1 MRWSLL
7 ALVLAVPTLQ
17 AAPVEHPGDAVLHGV
32 FFVDAKEGWAVGD
45 DGVIRHSIDGG
56 KSWESQVSGTQAS
69 LRGVYF
75 LDESIGWVVGRE
87 ERPFV
92 GGSVGVLLFT
102 RNGGLRWQRLLD
114 NSLPGLNAVRFADRN
129 TGLLLGDGVDPFS
142 SGLFR
147 TTDGGKSWKPVAGT
161 RTPAWTSG
169 DFQDGKT
176 GILAGPMGKL
186 ATLRNDTWAYAEHEV
201 LAGRS
206 IGAVRILRDRVVA
219 AGEGGLV
226 LTSTSGGAAWGF
238 ADVKMPPGARSC
250 VDFQA
255 IAALDEC
262 AWIAGRPGSVI
273 LATTD
278 GGATWTPR
286 PTGQPLPI
294 RGLHFI
300 DKKTGWAVGAAGLV
314 LRTEDGGVTWSSTG
328 ETKRTPVL
336 AVNARADAVP
346 LDVLAHFAGVEGYHA
361 AVHAVTAD
369 DTDFGGARMPD
380 RLHAAARMVGGLAG
394 ERTSRFPL
402 PAYLDRTGPQPV
414 LSYWNKLHGGQ
425 APAELL
431 RQLVLTLRMWRPDVV
446 FTDPADGTTAEAL
459 VAEAMVEAVKQAGD
473 PAMFPEQ
480 IESLGLAAWK
490 VRSLYGRS
498 AHPGGRI
505 VDNAAFMPAL
515 EGSIRDFVTLPTAL
529 VTDDPLA
536 SQSQRSYRLLA
547 GEEPAGHFLSGVT
560 IPIGS
565 ARREPPKVDAEAS
578 EQVLVTRQVANLLE
592 KMPTS
597 EALVTQLTPMLAKL
611 PDEQAAHLAFHVA
624 STCAQNGEWDL
635 ARELYLTLVDRCP
648 AHPLSAEACRW
659 LLRHNTSSEAR
670 RRTQLKQF
678 ALVRNSEIIEAN
690 KLKPASGFRTEL
702 KKVTVLGSPDT
713 IDANQLRPASGLPT
727 FGKSPI
733 QQASAVIDLDR
744 LGAVPEVRQWRKG
757 ADPLAKR
764 LAGFGPIVVGDPAVQ
779 FQLQAARRS
788 LGDLGAA
795 REWYSRYAGFV
806 PKGPWHEAA
815 VTEAW
820 LAGALAKPRR
830 LAYCR
835 FTERRP
841 HLDGKL
847 DDACWTSQQPMLL
860 TDAAGASTKDSPT
873 EAWLAY
879 DPEYLYLAVRC
890 KHPAGQRVPPVK
902 TRSRDAD
909 LGAYDRVSLMLDLDR
924 DYASYFHLEID
935 QRGCCREDCSGDV
948 SWNPK
953 WFVAVEST
961 EDGWT
966 AEIAIPLGELTSEP
980 ITTMDTHWVCNL
992 TRILPGRGV
1001 QSLSQ
1006 PADVRPRPEGMCGLI
1021 FSQPTDRKAPPMP
1034 PAR

>member
-1 MRWSLL
+1 MRSSLL
-7 ALVLAVPTLQ
+7 VLVLVASNLH
-17 AAPVEHPGDAVLHGV
+17 AAPVEHREDAALHGV
-32 FFVDAKEGWAVGD
+32 FFVDAKEGWSVGD

-56 KSWESQVSGTQAS
+56 KSWQDQTSGTLAS

-129 TGLLLGDGVDPFS
+129 TGLLLGDGVDPFA

-147 TTDGGKSWKPVAGT
+147 TMDGGKSWQPVPGT
-161 RTPAWTSG
+161 RTAAWTGG

-226 LTSTSGGAAWGF
+226 LTSATGGAAWGF
-238 ADVKMPPGARSC
+238 ADVKMPAGARSC

-255 IAALDEC
+255 IASVDDH
-262 AWIAGRPGSVI
+262 AWLAGRPGSVI
-273 LATTD
+273 LTTTD
-278 GGATWTPR
+278 SGATWTPR

-294 RGLHFI
+294 RGLHFV
-300 DKKTGWAVGAAGLV
+300 DKKIGWAVGVAGLV
-314 LRTEDGGVTWSSTG
+314 LRTEDGGVTWSNDNQP
-328 ETKRTPVL
+328 KRAPVL
-336 AVNARADAVP
+336 AVSARADAVP
-346 LDVLAHFAGVEGYHA
+346 LDMLAHLGGVDGYHA
-361 AVHAVTAD
+361 AAYAVTSD
-369 DTDFGGARMPD
+369 DVDSAAARMPD
-380 RLHAAARMVGGLAG
+380 RLHAAVRKVGGLAG

-414 LSYWNKLHGGQ
+414 LVQWNKLHGGQ
-425 APAELL
+425 APVELL

-446 FTDPADGTTAEAL
+446 LTDPADGTTAEAL
-459 VAEAMVEAVKQAGD
+459 VAEAMVEAVKQSGD
-473 PAMFPEQ
+473 PTAFPEQ
-480 IESLGLAAWK
+480 IETLGLAAWK

-505 VDNAAFMPAL
+505 TDNMPYMPAL
-515 EGSIRDFVTLPTAL
+515 EGSVRDFVTLPMAL
-529 VTDDPLA
+529 LTDDPLA
-536 SQSQRSYRLLA
+536 APSQRSYRLLA
-547 GEEPAGHFLSGVT
+547 GDDPSGHLLSGATAPVG
-560 IPIGS
+560 I
-565 ARREPPKVDAEAS
+565 ARREASKVDAPAS
-578 EQVLVTRQVANLLE
+578 EQFLVTRQVANLLE

-597 EALVTQLTPMLAKL
+597 EALLTQLPPMLAKL
-611 PDEQAAHLAFHVA
+611 SEDQAAHLAFRVA
-624 STCAQNGEWDL
+624 GTCARQGEWDL
-635 ARELYLTLVDRCP
+635 AREVYLVLVDRCP
-648 AHPLSAEACRW
+648 SHPLSAEAYRW

-670 RRTQLKQF
+670 RRTELKQF
-678 ALVRNSEIIEAN
+678 TLVR
-690 KLKPASGFRTEL
+690 G
-702 KKVTVLGSPDT
+702 PDT
-713 IDANQLRPASGLPT
+713 IDVDKLKPPSGLPT
-727 FGKSPI
+727 FTKSPI
-733 QQASAVIDLDR
+733 QQTAAILDSDR
-744 LGAVPEVRQWRKG
+744 LGTIPEIRQWRKG
-757 ADPLAKR
+757 ADPLVKH
-764 LAGFGPIVVGDPAVQ
+764 LAGFGPIVVNDPAVQ
-779 FQLQAARRS
+779 FQLQSARRS
-788 LGDLGAA
+788 LGDVGVA
-795 REWYSRYAGFV
+795 REWYTRYAAFV

-820 LAGALAKPRR
+820 LVGAAAKPRR

-847 DDACWTSQQPMLL
+847 DDACWTGQTPMLL
-860 TDAAGASTKDSPT
+860 TDAAGGSAKDSPT
-873 EAWLAY
+873 EVWLAY

-890 KHPAGQRVPPVK
+890 KHAVGQRVPPVK
-902 TRSRDAD
+902 NRGRDAD
-909 LGAYDRVSLMLDLDR
+909 LDAFDRVSLMLDLDR
-924 DYASYFHLEID
+924 DYASYFHLQID
-935 QRGCCREDCSGDV
+935 QRGCCREDCTGDV

-961 EDGWT
+961 EDSWS
-966 AEIAIPLGELTSEP
+966 AEVAIPLGELTSEP
-980 ITTMDTHWVCNL
+980 ITVTDTRWVCNL
-992 TRILPGRGV
+992 TRVLPGRGV
-1001 QSLSQ
+1001 QSFSQ
-1006 PADVRPRPEGMCGLI
+1006 PAGVRPRPEGMCGLI
-1021 FSQPTDRKAPPMP
+1021 FSQSDSRKAAPMQTAP
-1034 PAR
+1034 

>member
-7 ALVLAVPTLQ
+7 ALVLVAPLH
-17 AAPVEHPGDAVLHGV
+17 AAPVEHPGDATLHGV
-32 FFVDAKEGWAVGD
+32 FFVDAKEGWTVGD

-56 KSWESQVSGTQAS
+56 KSWEAQTSGTRAS

-114 NSLPGLNAVRFADRN
+114 NSLPGLNSVRFTDRN
-129 TGLLLGDGVDPFS
+129 TGLLLGDGVDPFT

-147 TTDGGKSWKPVAGT
+147 TVDGGKSWKPVAGT

-186 ATLRNDTWAYAEHEV
+186 ATLRNDTWAYAEHDV
-201 LAGRS
+201 LAARS

-226 LTSTSGGAAWGF
+226 LTSASGGTAWGF
-238 ADVKMPPGARSC
+238 ADVKMPAGARSC

-255 IAALDEC
+255 IAAQGDC

-278 GGATWTPR
+278 SGATWTPR
-286 PTGQPLPI
+286 RTGQPLSI

-300 DKKTGWAVGAAGLV
+300 DKKTGWAVGVGGLA
-314 LRTEDGGVTWSSTG
+314 LRTEDGGVTWSNTG

-336 AVNARADAVP
+336 AVSARAGAMP
-346 LDVLAHFAGVEGYHA
+346 LDVLAHLAGVDGYHA
-361 AVHAVTAD
+361 AAYAVTAD
-369 DTDFGGARMPD
+369 DADFAAARMPD
-380 RLHAAARMVGGLAG
+380 RLHAAVRMVGGLAG

-402 PAYLDRTGPQPV
+402 PSYLDRAGPQPI
-414 LSYWNKLHGGQ
+414 LAHWNKLHGGQ
-425 APAELL
+425 APIELL
-431 RQLVLTLRMWRPDVV
+431 RQLVLTLRMWRPDIV

-459 VAEAMVEAVKQAGD
+459 VAEAMVEAVKQAAD
-473 PAMFPEQ
+473 PTAFPEQ
-480 IESLGLAAWK
+480 IEALGLKEWK

-505 VDNAAFMPAL
+505 VDNTSVVPAL
-515 EGSIRDFVTLPTAL
+515 DGSVRDFVTLPTAL
-529 VTDDPLA
+529 LTDDPLA
-536 SQSQRSYRLLA
+536 SLPQRSYRLLA
-547 GEEPAGHFLSGVT
+547 GDEPAGHFLSGVT
-560 IPIGS
+560 APIGS
-565 ARREPPKVDAEAS
+565 ARRETPKSDGAVS
-578 EQVLVTRQVANLLE
+578 ERILVARQVANLLE

-597 EALVTQLTPMLAKL
+597 EALVTQLTPMLVKL
-611 PDEQAAHLAFHVA
+611 PDDQAAHLAFRVA
-624 STCAQNGEWDL
+624 STCAQKGEWDL

-670 RRTQLKQF
+670 RRTELKQF
-678 ALVRNSEIIEAN
+678 TLVRGSDIIEAD
-690 KLKPASGFRTEL
+690 KLKPA
-702 KKVTVLGSPDT
+702 
-713 IDANQLRPASGLPT
+713 AGLPT

-733 QQASAVIDLDR
+733 QQASALIDLDR
-744 LGAVPEVRQWRKG
+744 LSAVPEVRQWRKG

-764 LAGFGPIVVGDPAVQ
+764 LAGFGPIVVNDPAVQ
-779 FQLQAARRS
+779 FQLQSARRS
-788 LGDLGAA
+788 LGDVGAA
-795 REWYSRYAGFV
+795 REWYARYAGFV

-820 LAGALAKPRR
+820 LAGALARPRR

-860 TDAAGASTKDSPT
+860 SDAAGASTKDAPT

-890 KHPAGQRVPPVK
+890 KHPAGPTVPPVK
-902 TRSRDAD
+902 MRSRDAD

-924 DYASYFHLEID
+924 DYASYFHFQID
-935 QRGCCREDCSGDV
+935 ERGCCREDCSGDV

-961 EDGWT
+961 GDGWT
-966 AEIAIPLGELTSEP
+966 AEIAIPLGELTGEP

-992 TRILPGRGV
+992 TRVLPGRGV
-1001 QSLSQ
+1001 QSYSQ

-1021 FSQPTDRKAPPMP
+1021 FSQPTDRKAAPMP